1 MPELE
6 IYLHIIVIYYIHIFY
21 KDEKWG
27 YDGDVMNVINVCKTD
42 NQDDFFYSGQ
52 KMVKLQFSLTVLPH
66 WNDGQFLGSI
76 LRFPSPIL
84 GNCLGVVDPWCKHPA
99 KDE

>member
-1 MPELE
+1 MLVHLTSCSVALRTVWKETEPAMPELE

-42 NQDDFFYSGQ
+42 N
-52 KMVKLQFSLTVLPH
+52 
-66 WNDGQFLGSI
+66 
-76 LRFPSPIL
+76 
-84 GNCLGVVDPWCKHPA
+84 
-99 KDE
+99 